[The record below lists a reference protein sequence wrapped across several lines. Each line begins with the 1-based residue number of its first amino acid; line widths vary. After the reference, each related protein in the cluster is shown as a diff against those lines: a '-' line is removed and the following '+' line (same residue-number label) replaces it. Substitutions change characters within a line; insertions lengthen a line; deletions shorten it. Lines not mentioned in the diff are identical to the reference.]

1 MNDFYLHL
9 YSGDSLATHVN
20 NHAGDFLVD
29 LPRTYVLEGE
39 WDCALTEVTFLS
51 DLEKSTNRIDVCSDL
66 VDQSY
71 VRRTS
76 LPILRPIDIVENE
89 KVDLVFNPTYYLH
102 IHRQAFSRIKIY
114 IRDDE
119 LNPCRFKIDRLY
131 CTLHFRNGVNRN
143 I

>member
-9 YSGDSLATHVN
+9 SSGDSLATHVN

-29 LPRTYVLEGE
+29 LPRTYVLEGQWE
-39 WDCALTEVTFLS
+39 CALMEVTFLS
-51 DLEKSTNRIDVCSDL
+51 DLEKSTKRIYVCCDL

-71 VRRTS
+71 VRGTS
-76 LPILRPIDIVENE
+76 LPILRPIDIIENE
-89 KVDLVFNPTYYLH
+89 KVDLVFNPPYYLR
-102 IHRQAFSRIKIY
+102 IHHQTFSRIRIS
-114 IRDDE
+114 IRDE
-119 LNPCRFKIDRLY
+119 NLHPCRFKIDRLY